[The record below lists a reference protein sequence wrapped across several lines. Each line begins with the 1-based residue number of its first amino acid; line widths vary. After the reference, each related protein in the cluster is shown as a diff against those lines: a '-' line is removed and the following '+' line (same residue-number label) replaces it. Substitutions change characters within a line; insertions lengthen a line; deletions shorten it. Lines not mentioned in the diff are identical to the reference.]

1 MTRGLILVIV
11 LALATFVANFFMQD
25 PGYVLLHFRG
35 YAIELSVPGL
45 VLFAL
50 LAFVALWLVMR
61 AVRSPFDLGRAA
73 GRYRKNQAR
82 NKLTRGLVEAAE
94 GNYARA
100 ERLLAEGAR
109 KSDTPV
115 LNYLNAARAA
125 QEQGATDR
133 RDNWLMMAY
142 ESDEKSGRA
151 VLLTQAQL
159 QMRDSDYESALAT
172 LRKLE
177 ENAPGHP
184 QGLALLAGIYKQLGD
199 WENLK
204 ELLPQLRKRKA
215 LPPAEI
221 EALAENAWA
230 RLLEHDSST
239 GDLSR
244 VQQHWQ
250 AVPKK
255 LKGSPALFRDYVAA
269 LDRAG
274 HQLQAEQAIRKA
286 LKKQFDP
293 ELVELYS
300 QLDNIDGSMLLG
312 NVQNWL
318 KSRPEE
324 PALLLAAGRLSL
336 RAGLHEDAGRYLETA
351 LKVDPSPGAYQAYGA
366 LLAESGEA
374 EEAAGAF
381 RKGLAMATGNT
392 ESTLPAVTAKPAPE
406 EATSDAADATDAT
419 R

>member
-1 MTRGLILVIV
+1 MKLGLILVVV
-11 LALATFVANFFMQD
+11 LVLATFMANFFMED
-25 PGYVLLHFRG
+25 PGYVLLHFHG

-45 VLFAL
+45 LLFAL
-50 LAFVALWLVMR
+50 LTFIAAWLVFR
-61 AVRSPFDLGRAA
+61 TLRSPFDLGKAA
-73 GRYRKNQAR
+73 GRYRKTQAR
-82 NKLTRGLVEAAE
+82 KKLTRGLVEAAE

-100 ERLLAEGAR
+100 ERLLAESAR
-109 KSDTPV
+109 KSETPM
-115 LNYLNAARAA
+115 LNYLNAATAA
-125 QEQGATDR
+125 QEQGATER

-142 ESDEKSGRA
+142 ESSEKSGRA

-159 QMRDSDYESALAT
+159 QMRDGDFESALAT

-177 ENAPGHP
+177 EQSPGHP
-184 QGLALLAGIYKQLGD
+184 QGLALLARIYTQLGD

-221 EALAENAWA
+221 TALAENTWA
-230 RLLEHDSST
+230 RLLEHDSAA

-255 LKGSPALFRDYVAA
+255 LKASPVLFRDYVTA
-269 LDRAG
+269 LNRAG

-286 LKKQFDP
+286 LKKNFDP
-293 ELVELYS
+293 ALVELYS
-300 QLDNIDGSMLLG
+300 QLENIDATMLLG

-336 RAGLHEDAGRYLETA
+336 RAGLHDEARRHLETA
-351 LKVDPSPGAYQAYGA
+351 LKVDPSPDAYQVYGA
-366 LLAESGEA
+366 LLAETGA
-374 EEAAGAF
+374 DEEAAGAF
-381 RKGLAMATGNT
+381 RKGLALATGNV
-392 ESTLPAVTAKPAPE
+392 ESSLPAVTARPASEQSP
-406 EATSDAADATDAT
+406 DATEKTEAAQ
-419 R
+419 